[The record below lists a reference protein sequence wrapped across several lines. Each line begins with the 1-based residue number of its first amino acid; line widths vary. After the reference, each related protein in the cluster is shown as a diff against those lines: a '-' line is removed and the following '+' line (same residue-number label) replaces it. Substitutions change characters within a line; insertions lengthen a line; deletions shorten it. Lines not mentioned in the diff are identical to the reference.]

1 MDIRSY
7 CQTHSQTLLARK
19 LGVTPGLVSQ
29 WITGRTVITAERAA
43 QIELSTNGAVTRAE
57 LRPDI
62 FGPLDEIR
70 DRGAT

>member
-1 MDIRSY
+1 MAVSHWRRRGVP
-7 CQTHSQTLLARK
+7 LARA
-19 LGVTPGLVSQ
+19 
-29 WITGRTVITAERAA
+29 IAIERATA
-43 QIELSTNGAVTRAE
+43 GVVTRAE

>member
-1 MDIRSY
+1 M
-7 CQTHSQTLLARK
+7 
-19 LGVTPGLVSQ
+19 TPGLVSQ